1 MHCADCV
8 DQLATFYYLNQQRSL
23 PTMER
28 LQAIVVNN
36 PTLWKDLFEKIM
48 NSLLFNKG
56 SSDMLARPIQ
66 SIFLVDAG
74 VAESYYG
81 TIAVTQPSEV
91 VGKLKDSML
100 KLTTNIDVTLE
111 PILRDQFCEKCKEFR
126 SEVLSYLVL

>member
-1 MHCADCV
+1 
-8 DQLATFYYLNQQRSL
+8 
-23 PTMER
+23 MER